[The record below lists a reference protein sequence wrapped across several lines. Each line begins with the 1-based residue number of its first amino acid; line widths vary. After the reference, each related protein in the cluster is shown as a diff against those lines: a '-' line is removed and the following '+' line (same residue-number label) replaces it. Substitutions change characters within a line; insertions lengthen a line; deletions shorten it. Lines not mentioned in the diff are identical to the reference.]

1 MESPRRRTPGR
12 LCRLRAPPIGGKSLV
27 KPPLEIY
34 LLGAVDFA
42 EVQQLQRRLV
52 YEHGESGGATLLL
65 CEHPPTLSVG
75 RSGSRVHIAADDET
89 LTSMGVRTYWVN
101 RGGGCILH
109 LPGQLV
115 GYFISP
121 LESAATPAMRHVERL
136 QKVLLDVLD
145 EFELKGE
152 ARQDPPGVYLGS
164 ARVASIGVAVSRGI
178 AYHGFTLNVG
188 PYLDLFDALV
198 EPGPGGSLLRQTSME
213 SRRQRPTPM
222 PKVRE
227 AIARHVESA
236 FELDRHH
243 IYTHH
248 PRLRRKVLT
257 HAYAPSPG

>member
-1 MESPRRRTPGR
+1 MTTP
-12 LCRLRAPPIGGKSLV
+12 PE

-52 YEHGESGGATLLL
+52 YEQGERGGATLLL

-75 RSGSRVHIAADDET
+75 RAGSRAHIAPDDAE
-89 LTSMGVRTYWVN
+89 LASMGIRTHWVN
-101 RGGGCILH
+101 RGGGCVLH
-109 LPGQLV
+109 LPGQLA
-115 GYFISP
+115 GYMIVP
-121 LESAATPAMRHVERL
+121 IDGDGAPAMRHVDRL
-136 QKVLLDVLD
+136 HTMLLGVLE

-152 ARQDPPGVYLGS
+152 IRHEPPGIYLGG
-164 ARVASIGVAVSRGI
+164 ARVASIGVAISRGI

-188 PYLDLFDALV
+188 PYLDLFDVLV
-198 EPGPGGSLLRQTSME
+198 EPGPSGSSLRQTSME
-213 SRRQRPTPM
+213 SRRQRLTPM
-222 PKVRE
+222 SKVRE
-227 AIARHVESA
+227 ALVRETERV

-243 IYTHH
+243 LYTHH

>member
-1 MESPRRRTPGR
+1 MTI
-12 LCRLRAPPIGGKSLV
+12 PPP

-34 LLGAVDFA
+34 LLGAVDFG

-52 YEHGESGGATLLL
+52 YEHGGRGGATLLL

-75 RSGSRVHIAADDET
+75 RTGSRAHIAADDSA
-89 LTSMGVRTYWVN
+89 LASMGVCTYWVN

-109 LPGQLV
+109 LPGQIA
-115 GYFISP
+115 GYFIAP
-121 LESAATPAMRHVERL
+121 LGEQSTAAMRHVERL
-136 QKVLLDVLD
+136 ERVLLGVID
-145 EFELKGE
+145 EFELRAE
-152 ARQDPPGVYLGS
+152 VRPDPYGVFLGA

-188 PYLDLFDALV
+188 PYLDLFDVIV
-198 EPGPGGSLLRQTSME
+198 EPGPSGAPLRQTSME
-213 SRRQRPTPM
+213 SRRQRPALM

-227 AIARHVESA
+227 ALVRQTERV

-243 IYTHH
+243 LYTHH

>member
-1 MESPRRRTPGR
+1 MSFFGPVDRGDAE
-12 LCRLRAPPIGGKSLV
+12 LKS
-27 KPPLEIY
+27 PLEVF

-42 EVQQLQRRLV
+42 EVQQLQRRLI
-52 YEHGESGGATLLL
+52 YEHGENGGATLLL

-75 RSGSRVHIAADDET
+75 RAGSRAHIAVDDVE
-89 LTSMGVRTYWVN
+89 LSSMGIRTHWVN

-115 GYFISP
+115 GYFITS
-121 LESAATPAMRHVERL
+121 LDSAAVPAMQHVEGL
-136 QKVLLDVLD
+136 QKSLLGVLD
-145 EFELKGE
+145 EFELRGE
-152 ARQDPPGVYLGS
+152 VRNDPPGLYLGP
-164 ARVASIGVAVSRGI
+164 ARVASIGVAISRGI

-188 PYLDLFDALV
+188 PFLDLFDVLV
-198 EPGPGGSLLRQTSME
+198 EPGHGGMLLRQTSME

-227 AIARHVESA
+227 AMVRNIESV

-243 IYTHH
+243 VYTHH